1 VALLLACDLLF
12 CHNGLSIMR
21 GQGHNGWAAA
31 ARLILCGCLLL
42 SRPALASPAADALQ
56 RAVALV
62 QEGRLEEAAKA
73 AESVLADPATRPIAC
88 SVLGTIRIR
97 QQRYDEAV
105 PLLQEAIRLEPRLVG
120 AHLSLAELYT
130 LWRDTEHAVPLYRR
144 VVELDA
150 GNVPARVALAQVEI
164 ERERH
169 EQALKLAEPVMDA
182 FKASPE
188 GLLVLASAL
197 PRTGNREALPALAL
211 DWLRLANVPQ
221 EWSLAFATRLAAGGA
236 ADEALAVLDRVR
248 EQGTPSYELAFNLA
262 GVHLM
267 RGDPVRALAA
277 YDAAIS
283 LQPDSI
289 AALRQAG
296 ALAER
301 QGELERSLSY
311 WIRAKKIAPDDPEVL
326 LAFGRVCLKMD
337 LLDDAEPALSK
348 AAELRPDE
356 VSYQYALAATKVGKG
371 QYDEAR
377 RIIERLVQKHPG
389 DAVLQY
395 ALGAVLYTQGHV
407 TEAETRL
414 RESLRLK
421 PDQLASR
428 YYLALVAR
436 DQGRDAEAIT
446 MLQELLHSHPDH
458 APAHETLGALL
469 ITAKRYEEAES
480 SLRTAIRLDP
490 RSARAHYQLGL
501 VLSRLGMKD
510 EADRQLAHAKT
521 LREGDEA
528 SSRLQVRL
536 LDPEQ

>member
-1 VALLLACDLLF
+1 MRPAV
-12 CHNGLSIMR
+12 LSQWITLIMR
-21 GQGHNGWAAA
+21 RQRRNGWVVT
-31 ARLILCGCLLL
+31 ARFILCGGLLWP
-42 SRPALASPAADALQ
+42 SPAHASPAADALQ

-62 QEGRLEEAAKA
+62 QEGRLAEAATA
-73 AESVLADPATRPIAC
+73 AESAMADPATRPVAC

-97 QQRYDEAV
+97 QERFEEAAH
-105 PLLQEAIRLEPRLVG
+105 LLQEAIRLEPRLVG

-130 LWRDTEHAVPLYRR
+130 LRRDTEHAIPLYRR
-144 VVELDA
+144 VVELDPF
-150 GNVPARVALAQVEI
+150 NVPARLALAEVEI
-164 ERERH
+164 ERERP
-169 EQALKLAEPVMDA
+169 EQALKLAEPVLAA
-182 FKASPE
+182 FKASPD

-197 PRTGNREALPALAL
+197 PRTGNREALSALAR
-211 DWLRLANVPQ
+211 DWLRLTNVPQ

-236 ADEALAVLDRVR
+236 PDEAFAVLDRVR
-248 EQGTPSYELAFNLA
+248 EQGTPTYELAFNLA

-267 RGDPVRALAA
+267 RGDSARALAA

-301 QGELERSLSY
+301 HGELERSLSY
-311 WIRAKKIAPDDPEVL
+311 WIRAKKIAPDDADVL

-337 LLDDAEPALSK
+337 LLDDAEPALSR
-348 AAELRPDE
+348 AAELKPDE
-356 VSYQYALAATKVGKG
+356 ISYQYALAATKVGKS

-377 RIIERLVQKHPG
+377 QIIERLVQRDPD

-395 ALGAVLYTQGHV
+395 ALGAVVYTQGHAA
-407 TEAETRL
+407 EAEGHF

-428 YYLALVAR
+428 YYLALAAR

-446 MLQELLHSHPDH
+446 MLQELLLGRPDH

-469 ITAKRYEEAES
+469 VTAKRYEEAET
-480 SLRTAIRLDP
+480 SLRAAIRLDP
-490 RSARAHYQLGL
+490 RSARANYQLGL
-501 VLSRLGMKD
+501 VLSRLGRKD
-510 EADRQLAHAKT
+510 EADRQLAHART
-521 LREGDEA
+521 LREADEA